1 MRLFVVGAGILLPG
15 ACAHRL
21 PEQPAARAFDYSA
34 DRLAYANETVWRYEN
49 GKVLQVP
56 EEESRA
62 GDEKYTRRCF
72 IVTRS
77 MLQFWKFARFEKKT
91 RSLPDKEL
99 ARRVR
104 ELARIDVWKDPFPKE
119 KRIVFPGYA
128 NLFELSGARRR
139 ILQSNLGTGWT
150 IYLRPGNTSMVFPP
164 SRAHQERTFDELKQ
178 SLAMKQPSIVWM
190 VTFPSLALNHSV
202 LVFGIKD
209 GKEKAVFTVADPNNT
224 RGPEKLEYNKATRT
238 FSFQPTFYFKGGPVD
253 VRTIYWSPM
262 Q

>member
-1 MRLFVVGAGILLPG
+1 MRLFVVGPGILLLG

-21 PEQPAARAFDYSA
+21 PDRTAARAFDYSA

-49 GKVLQVP
+49 GKVLQVA

-77 MLQFWKFARFEKKT
+77 MLQFWKFARFEKKA
-91 RSLPDKEL
+91 RPLPDGEL

-104 ELARIDVWKDPFPKE
+104 ELARIDVWRDPYPEE
-119 KRIVFPGYA
+119 KRVVFPGYA
-128 NLFELSGARRR
+128 NLYELSGARRR
-139 ILQSNLGTGWT
+139 ILQDNLGAGWP

-164 SRAHQERTFDELKQ
+164 SRAHQERTFNELKQ
-178 SLAMKQPSIVWM
+178 SLAMKQPLIVWM

-202 LVFGIKD
+202 LVYRIKE
-209 GKEKAVFTVADPNNT
+209 GKEKAVFTVADPNDT
-224 RGPEKLEYNKATRT
+224 EHPRKLEYDKASRT
-238 FSFQPTFYFKGGPVD
+238 FFFHPTVYFKGGPVD